1 MWVGVDDTDSRDEM
15 CTTYIGLR
23 IAASTKKQIL
33 GYPRLVRLN
42 PNIPYKTRGNG
53 AVCMNLGEANGKG
66 MVIGHF
72 GGNDIISYDKGVES
86 PLEEEMKKSII
97 SIVNQLYVH
106 NNPNTNPGI
115 VFMKSKPD
123 FDFYKRCLCE
133 DVPIDSAR
141 ELIDDYEGERVE
153 INNGR
158 GIIGATAS
166 IAWRP
171 GFHTFELICYQGEK
185 KIKLSKEQKISIAR
199 LCDTWKGTFNN
210 MDEENG
216 TPSIFPKERTP
227 VFFGIRAINPLIL
240 MKLFEEIKTKFSGI
254 PEDFLIYETNQG
266 TDDHIRFSNGTI
278 SEGMGV
284 KIVGRI
290 DGKTE
295 RSRGGHLKGNIM
307 CGRDQIK
314 FIVFEPSKK
323 FRNIFE
329 NLWDG
334 DKVNLFGSISRGVV
348 KVEKLEV
355 LSLSKP
361 FKRVVPV
368 CQLCDVKGKNRG
380 SGNYVCPSCGISIL
394 PEYSL
399 IPRKVSEGSFQPPV
413 SARRHLSMPWE
424 IKDQI
429 DEVR

>member
-23 IAASTKKQIL
+23 LAALMNNQIL

-53 AVCMNLGEANGKG
+53 AVCMNLGIGHGKG
-66 MVIGHF
+66 NVIGRFH
-72 GGNDIISYDKGVES
+72 GNDIISHDEGNS
-86 PLEEEMKKSII
+86 SHLEENTKSSII
-97 SIVNQLYVH
+97 SIVNELYVH
-106 NNPNTNPGI
+106 NNPDTNPGI
-115 VFMKSKPD
+115 VFLQKKPD
-123 FDFYKRCLCE
+123 FNFYKRCLSE

-141 ELIDDYEGERVE
+141 QTIDDSEGQYIE

-185 KIKLSKEQKISIAR
+185 KIKLSMEQKISIAR

-210 MDEENG
+210 MDEENK

-227 VFFGIRAINPLIL
+227 VFFGIRATDPNIL
-240 MKLFEEIKTKFSGI
+240 MKLFHEIRTRFTSI

-266 TDDHIRFSNGTI
+266 TDDHIQFSNGTI
-278 SEGMGV
+278 REGMGIKV
-284 KIVGRI
+284 TGRI
-290 DGKTE
+290 HGKTE
-295 RSRGGHLKGNIM
+295 RSHGGHLKGMFLSGNN
-307 CGRDQIK
+307 QIS

-329 NLWDG
+329 NLRDG
-334 DKVNLFGSISRGVV
+334 DKVALIGSVSRGVV
-348 KVEKLEV
+348 KIEKLE
-355 LSLSKP
+355 LISSSNYYM
-361 FKRVVPV
+361 RIVPV
-368 CQLCDVKGKNRG
+368 CHVCGVKGKNKG
-380 SGNYVCPSCGISIL
+380 GGNYECPSCGIHIL
-394 PEYSL
+394 PDYSL
-399 IPRKVSEGSFQPPV
+399 LPRNINEGKFQPPV

-424 IKDQI
+424 IEDFI
-429 DEVR
+429 EEVR